1 MLAIGRVSA
10 SPPMSCLFGI
20 RCHATFDGIHSVANI
35 EYSRVAP
42 VAPQSGQGGGGD
54 EAETSSSK
62 RVPHPSQRYS
72 YIGMGAQSSRLEFL
86 RAQASAQGVSPSD
99 GDLAAALGFLDR
111 ILPELDRLEATLRP
125 DERPAGP
132 EPADA
137 GGGNEGGR

>member
-1 MLAIGRVSA
+1 
-10 SPPMSCLFGI
+10 
-20 RCHATFDGIHSVANI
+20 
-35 EYSRVAP
+35 
-42 VAPQSGQGGGGD
+42 
-54 EAETSSSK
+54 
-62 RVPHPSQRYS
+62 
-72 YIGMGAQSSRLEFL
+72 MGAQSSRLEFL